1 MERPRQKS
9 PQCAWNLEIM
19 CDREAQLQHQ
29 MEEVNLESV
38 KLENRTGTPYTY
50 KKENQIFLVC
60 KEI

>member
-29 MEEVNLESV
+29 IEEVNLESV
-38 KLENRTGTPYTY
+38 KKARKADRHALIQWENGHT
-50 KKENQIFLVC
+50 KQNMD
-60 KEI
+60 